1 MYWVK
6 DKRRLE
12 EPTEFSNTHNEFTL
26 REEIEASHKRE
37 LCKKEQKSKGE
48 VMNTD
53 NFQVKLESAL
63 KWERWEIELNS
74 HLELIIGANDIALS
88 YVIQEY
94 TFPDHSEQAT

>member
-1 MYWVK
+1 
-6 DKRRLE
+6 
-12 EPTEFSNTHNEFTL
+12 
-26 REEIEASHKRE
+26 
-37 LCKKEQKSKGE
+37 
-48 VMNTD
+48 MNTD

-94 TFPDHSEQAT
+94 TFPYHS